1 MRNNRTALI
10 CLVAVI
16 AVTLVGIPGLA
27 EAKRKKKR
35 IRYEEVSQFAV
46 EFTCGTN
53 DSSFER
59 IVPGDYATVIN
70 VHNAGGETKA
80 RAMVSL
86 TFPASSTSDW
96 LRTSFA
102 PMQSRQLDCADI
114 LGGSFVFPVP
124 LDENGYY
131 QGFVIIQTRGA
142 LDVVARYTATGDDD
156 GEVTTDVE
164 TVTARRMQRLPINED
179 DLVTI
184 CHVPPGN
191 PDNAHT
197 IEVDVSAVSAHISHG
212 DYEGECDD

>member
-1 MRNNRTALI
+1 MRNHRTALL
-10 CLVAVI
+10 CLVAVL

-27 EAKRKKKR
+27 EAKKKKKKKDQ
-35 IRYEEVSQFAV
+35 YEEVSQFAV

-53 DSSFER
+53 DSSFVR

-70 VHNAGGETKA
+70 VHNAQGATRA

-86 TFPASSTSDW
+86 SFPASIESDW
-96 LRTSFA
+96 MRTSFA

-114 LGGSFVFPVP
+114 LRGTFEYPVHI
-124 LDENGYY
+124 DDSGYY
-131 QGFVIIQTRGA
+131 QGFVIIQTTGA
-142 LDVVARYTATGDDD
+142 LDVVARYTAAGSD
-156 GEVTTDVE
+156 GEVTNDVE
-164 TVTARRMQRLPINED
+164 TATARRVERRRINED

-197 IEVDVSAVSAHISHG
+197 IEVDAPAVSAHIRHG
-212 DYEGECDD
+212 DYVGECID